1 MLVFL
6 VVLLEEDSVCLL
18 PAEINSEKDAGRN
31 FYNMLLENTWVCNS
45 LVMFAAYIFLNCSGV
60 KTSFFNFV
68 CVCGLVNQFCKKF
81 RGWWVTFAQPYD
93 PVI

>member
-31 FYNMLLENTWVCNS
+31 FYNMLLENTWGCHSV
-45 LVMFAAYIFLNCSGV
+45 VMFAAYIFLSCNGV
-60 KTSFFNFV
+60 KTFFFNCV
-68 CVCGLVNQFCKKF
+68 CVCVA
-81 RGWWVTFAQPYD
+81 R
-93 PVI
+93 